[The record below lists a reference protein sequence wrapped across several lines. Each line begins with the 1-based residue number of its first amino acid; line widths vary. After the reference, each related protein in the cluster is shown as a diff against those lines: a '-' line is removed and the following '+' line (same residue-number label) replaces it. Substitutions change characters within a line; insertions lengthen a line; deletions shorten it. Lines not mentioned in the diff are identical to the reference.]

1 MPPAVPANVLGLVA
15 SSFYLL
21 FCWSYVLRGHSTP
34 TWNRLTAFATAVAVM
49 LAALATAVAS
59 SSTQGADYVGWLAM
73 FISICMFAAPL
84 STLGQVLAEKS
95 SELLPPVQCAMQFL
109 NCLLW
114 TVVGVNKKAIP
125 ILVCNVLGLVL
136 SAVQLGLIA
145 VFPAGNGAHSGFAP
159 VGDDGGV
166 PLRQEELEAK
176 KIYAMES
183 HPAFLAVE

>member
-59 SSTQGADYVGWLAM
+59 SSTQAAENIGLLAM

-84 STLGQVLAEKS
+84 STLGQVLQEQS
-95 SELLPPVQCAMQFL
+95 LELLPPVQCSMQFL
-109 NCLLW
+109 SCFLW
-114 TVVGVNKKAIP
+114 NVVGVNEKALP

-136 SAVQLGLIA
+136 GAVQLGLIA
-145 VFPAGNGAHSGFAP
+145 VFPAGLCW
-159 VGDDGGV
+159 
-166 PLRQEELEAK
+166 LR
-176 KIYAMES
+176 S
-183 HPAFLAVE
+183 NWG

>member
-21 FCWSYVLRGHSTP
+21 FCWSYVLRGQSAP
-34 TWNRLTAFATAVAVM
+34 TWNRLTALANAFAGM

-114 TVVGVNKKAIP
+114 TVVGVNQKSMP
-125 ILVCNVLGLVL
+125 ILVCNALGLVL
-136 SAVQLGLIA
+136 GAVQLGLMA
-145 VFPAGNGAHSGFAP
+145 VFPSGKSE
-159 VGDDGGV
+159 
-166 PLRQEELEAK
+166 QLEAK
-176 KIYAMES
+176 KHDAKMS
-183 HPAFLAVE
+183 DFK